1 MEWSNNRKLL
11 FFCFVPYVLVVVW
24 CNRSF
29 RDLLGTLLVAPTPGG
44 WRCVGG
50 IVIKSISTEP
60 NSGQNPL
67 LSYKCHTNT
76 QGERERDPCTRKENK
91 AKGNQREELCIC
103 IISTSFIQPTH
114 KATTTMLY
122 HRCLRMWKSYRLLML
137 YVSSDC

>member
-76 QGERERDPCTRKENK
+76 QGERERETRVRGRKIRQKET
-91 AKGNQREELCIC
+91 KGRNFVSVSYQHPSSNQH
-103 IISTSFIQPTH
+103 TKPQPQCFTI
-114 KATTTMLY
+114 AAFACGNRT
-122 HRCLRMWKSYRLLML
+122 
-137 YVSSDC
+137 DC